1 MKKSCVRAP
10 EVGFFT
16 LKYFFAVKSALRIN
30 LHVLTSFRS
39 LVLNNS
45 FLRGTLQYQP
55 GMDKQELTALLS
67 LLDDPDKDVF
77 SQVRQKLLSLGT
89 QAIPALESMWEQ
101 SFDTNIQTKVEN
113 IIHVIQLNNTVQA
126 LREWASSPEQN
137 LLAGALLIAKYQYPD
152 LNTDK
157 VRRTIQQIRQ
167 DIWLEL
173 NDKLTALEQVKIIN
187 HILFDVHLLSG
198 NTQNYHAPQNSY
210 INNVLESKKG
220 NPLSLSLVYLIVAQ
234 DLKIPIF
241 GVNLPEHF
249 VLCYKDVHQLMS
261 VRTKRD
267 EEMIAK
273 GILFYINPFSK
284 GAVFGKGQLDIY
296 LKKMNLKIQQDH
308 YQPCTNLEMIKRLL
322 RNLVF
327 SYKKLGYAEK
337 QEEIQSLLDAIS

>member
-1 MKKSCVRAP
+1 
-10 EVGFFT
+10 
-16 LKYFFAVKSALRIN
+16 
-30 LHVLTSFRS
+30 
-39 LVLNNS
+39 
-45 FLRGTLQYQP
+45 
-55 GMDKQELTALLS
+55 MDKQELNALLS

-77 SQVRQKLLSLGT
+77 IQVREKLLSIGEK
-89 QAIPALESMWEQ
+89 AIPALENIWEH
-101 SFDTNIQTKVEN
+101 SFDTGIQNKIEGIIHNIQFN
-113 IIHVIQLNNTVQA
+113 ITAQSLK
-126 LREWASSPEQN
+126 EWSATAEQN

-157 VRRTIQQIRQ
+157 IKRQIQQIRQ

-187 HILFDVHLLSG
+187 HILFDVHNFSG
-198 NTQNYHAPQNSY
+198 NTQHYHAPQNSY

-296 LKKMNLKIQQDH
+296 LKKMNLNIQQDH

-337 QEEIQSLLDAIS
+337 QDELQKLLDALI

>member
-1 MKKSCVRAP
+1 
-10 EVGFFT
+10 
-16 LKYFFAVKSALRIN
+16 
-30 LHVLTSFRS
+30 
-39 LVLNNS
+39 
-45 FLRGTLQYQP
+45 
-55 GMDKQELTALLS
+55 MDKQELNALLS

-77 SQVRQKLLSLGT
+77 IQVREKLLSIGEKVV
-89 QAIPALESMWEQ
+89 PALESVWEQ
-101 SFDTNIQTKVEN
+101 SFDTGIQSKVEN
-113 IIHVIQLNNTVQA
+113 IIHEIQFNATVQA
-126 LREWASSPEQN
+126 LKEWSVEQEQN
-137 LLAGALLIAKYQYPD
+137 LLTGAIIIAKYQYPD
-152 LNTDK
+152 LNIDK
-157 VRRTIQQIRQ
+157 LKRQIQQIRQ

-187 HILFDVHLLSG
+187 HILFDVHNFGG

-234 DLKIPIF
+234 DLKIPIY

-249 VLCYKDVHQLMS
+249 VLCYKDIHQLLS
-261 VRTKRD
+261 VKTKRD
-267 EEMIAK
+267 EEMMTK

-296 LKKMNLKIQQDH
+296 LKKMDLKIEASH
-308 YQPCTNLEMIKRLL
+308 YQPCSNLEMIKRLL

-337 QEEIQSLLDAIS
+337 QEEIQKMLDALG

>member
-1 MKKSCVRAP
+1 
-10 EVGFFT
+10 
-16 LKYFFAVKSALRIN
+16 
-30 LHVLTSFRS
+30 
-39 LVLNNS
+39 
-45 FLRGTLQYQP
+45 
-55 GMDKQELTALLS
+55 MDKQELNALLS

-77 SQVRQKLLSLGT
+77 LQVREKLLSLGT
-89 QAIPALESMWEQ
+89 QAIPALENMWEQ
-101 SFDTNIQTKVEN
+101 SFDASIQSKVEGIIHNIQFNSTA
-113 IIHVIQLNNTVQA
+113 QA
-126 LREWASSPEQN
+126 LKEWASSPDQN
-137 LLAGALLIAKYQYPD
+137 LMTGAMLIAKYQYAD
-152 LNTDK
+152 LNEDK
-157 VRRTIQQIRQ
+157 VKRQIQQIRQ

-187 HILFDVHLLSG
+187 HILFEVHNFSG

-220 NPLSLSLVYLIVAQ
+220 NPISLSVIYLIVAQ
-234 DLKIPIF
+234 DLKIPIY

-261 VRTKRD
+261 VKTKRD
-267 EEMIAK
+267 EEMMAK
-273 GILFYINPFSK
+273 GILFYINPFSR

-296 LKKMNLKIQQDH
+296 LKKMNINIEPSH

-337 QEEIQSLLDAIS
+337 QDELQTLLDALG

>member
-1 MKKSCVRAP
+1 MNKL
-10 EVGFFT
+10 E
-16 LKYFFAVKSALRIN
+16 
-30 LHVLTSFRS
+30 
-39 LVLNNS
+39 LN
-45 FLRGTLQYQP
+45 
-55 GMDKQELTALLS
+55 ALLS

-77 SQVRQKLLSLGT
+77 IQVREKLLSIGEKVV
-89 QAIPALESMWEQ
+89 PALESVWEQ
-101 SFDTNIQTKVEN
+101 SFDTGIQSKVEN
-113 IIHVIQLNNTVQA
+113 IIHEIQFNATVRS
-126 LREWASSPEQN
+126 LKEWAADHEQN
-137 LLAGALLIAKYQYPD
+137 LLTGAIIIAKYQYPD
-152 LNTDK
+152 LNIDK
-157 VRRTIQQIRQ
+157 LKRQIQQIRQ

-187 HILFDVHLLSG
+187 HILFDVHNFSG

-234 DLKIPIF
+234 DLKIPIY

-249 VLCYKDVHQLMS
+249 VLCYKDIHQLLS
-261 VRTKRD
+261 VKTKRD
-267 EEMIAK
+267 EEMMTK

-296 LKKMNLKIQQDH
+296 LKKMDMKIEATH

-337 QEEIQSLLDAIS
+337 QEEIQKMLDALG

>member
-1 MKKSCVRAP
+1 
-10 EVGFFT
+10 
-16 LKYFFAVKSALRIN
+16 
-30 LHVLTSFRS
+30 
-39 LVLNNS
+39 
-45 FLRGTLQYQP
+45 
-55 GMDKQELTALLS
+55 MDKQELNALLS

-77 SQVRQKLLSLGT
+77 LQVREKLLSIGP
-89 QAIPALESMWEQ
+89 QVIPALENVWEQ
-101 SFDTNIQTKVEN
+101 SFDTSIQVKIEGIIHNIQFN
-113 IIHVIQLNNTVQA
+113 ITSEA
-126 LREWASSPEQN
+126 LKEWATTPEQN
-137 LLAGALLIAKYQYPD
+137 LMTGALLIAKYQYPD

-157 VRRTIQQIRQ
+157 IKRQIQQIRQ

-187 HILFDVHLLSG
+187 HILFEVHNFSG

-220 NPLSLSLVYLIVAQ
+220 NPLSLSLIYLIVAQ
-234 DLKIPIF
+234 DLKIPIY

-249 VLCYKDVHQLMS
+249 VLCYKDTHQLLT

-273 GILFYINPFSK
+273 GILFYINPFSR

-296 LKKMNLKIQQDH
+296 LKKMDLDIQPEH

-327 SYKKLGYAEK
+327 SYKKLGYADK
-337 QEEIQSLLDAIS
+337 QDELQKLLDALG